1 MINENQRQVFH
12 ILLGIAFIVLIYF
25 EILTAFR
32 IFVILILGVIVSLL
46 SKKYKIPLVWQ
57 LLRKFERPSVIKK
70 FPGKGTIFFFVG
82 VLLVLRLFEKDIALA
97 SIIIL
102 TFGDSISHI
111 IGMKFGRIKHPLNNN
126 GKKKLEGSLAGL
138 IAAFLGALIFVHP
151 LLAFLGALA
160 GMVAEALQLQLN
172 NNEVDDN
179 IIVPLVAGTAMLL
192 ARYFLL

>member
-25 EILTAFR
+25 DVLTAFR
-32 IFVILILGVIVSLL
+32 IFVLLIFGIIISLL
-46 SKKYKIPLVWQ
+46 SKKYKISIVWQ
-57 LLRKFERPSVIKK
+57 LLRKFERPSVMKK

-102 TFGDSISHI
+102 TFGDSVSHI
-111 IGMKFGRIKHPLNNN
+111 IGMKFGRIKHPFNGN
-126 GKKKLEGSLAGL
+126 GKKKLEGTVAGT
-138 IAAFLGALIFVHP
+138 IVAFLGALIFVHP
-151 LLAFLGALA
+151 LLAFLGALT
-160 GMVAEALQLQLN
+160 GMGAEALQLQLN

-179 IIVPLVAGTAMLL
+179 IIVPLVAGTVMLL
-192 ARYFLL
+192 MRYFLL